1 MWPDLHS
8 NNYVVIVSD
17 ENNRIVYQKHLPDEF
32 ARIAAALEPCQH
44 DFLTRTLSRVDIT
57 LALIEAF
64 RNCRMRRKLSARQ
77 VHSHKNAAPFATN
90 RHLAMHRA

>member
-44 DFLTRTLSRVDIT
+44 DFLTRTLSRVGTDIT
-57 LALIEAF
+57 LVLNRSFQKLPDASKALG
-64 RNCRMRRKLSARQ
+64 
-77 VHSHKNAAPFATN
+77 ATGS
-90 RHLAMHRA
+90 LA